1 MTSSMGPIT
10 RKARTGAK
18 PKLERSEDPIKA
30 SASLQ
35 RDSRKDKT
43 IKRTIASS
51 GVALIDVRIR
61 VGTYTWTMLA
71 KDSQRPNIV
80 PYQRIHQ

>member
-1 MTSSMGPIT
+1 MSKFLTSSMGPIT
-10 RKARTGAK
+10 RKASTGAK
-18 PKLERSEDPIKA
+18 PKLERSEEPIKA

-35 RDSRKDKT
+35 SDSKKAKS

-61 VGTYTWTMLA
+61 VGT
-71 KDSQRPNIV
+71 
-80 PYQRIHQ
+80 